1 MNSTNYRQ
9 QTFPT
14 VTPSLSAGEHEMRDY
29 YVSSDAQRPSSNEN
43 YLTPYL
49 GLQARLSQVWINRWT
64 VLLLLI
70 LVRLLF
76 AVGSVND
83 LIDDARTEALSAC
96 TQVENMGSTFASL
109 PHYMSQ
115 GVNQLTS
122 DGITKAVSGLHSM
135 VDLTITGVEQIV
147 IFYIGMLTNTYLC
160 LITAAVSGSVSAVVD
175 VLESAQ
181 GAVNT
186 TLSGIAN
193 DIGTG
198 ASTVE
203 SGIQKLTSGI
213 NTVLGASIPTI
224 DFTKQIDELKTFT
237 LPPASQ
243 LDADLIKLNG
253 SMPTFDQVK
262 NFTDNLISTPFE
274 DLKKLIDSSWGNYTF
289 NSSVFPVPEK
299 NSLSFCSTNNNINNF
314 FDDLKVIAAEAK
326 KVFIAVLLILAI
338 AACVPMALMEI
349 RRHRSM
355 RIRAGKIQ
363 HYAVDSMDAVY
374 LASRP
379 YSSDF
384 GRNVASRFHSSRRQ
398 TLVRWCIAYCTSLP
412 ALFLISLALAG
423 FFSCFCQWILLKV
436 ITKEVP
442 AITAEIVAFADE
454 VVGQI
459 NNSSQKWATDAN
471 MVVLNETTKINT
483 DLLGWVQT
491 STTAVNNTLNGFI
504 DETISL
510 LNTTFGGTPLYTP
523 ILDVFNCLIGIKV
536 QGIEAG
542 LTWVHDNAQVNFP
555 LLPNNTMTLG
565 DLLSKSNSDASSFL
579 SDPTDATQDGVTS
592 AINKVGDKVLKTIR
606 QEALVSLMLLL
617 AWLIVLL
624 IGIGYILWKSR
635 GQQPVAQPGMN
646 FLQSPK
652 VDITEMYEQQNQGP
666 APAYMKSGN
675 ISQQTGF
682 NFGNGPIEEEYDEKH
697 GVTNQDSVFPPAN
710 QYQATPVKYYANPE
724 KPNPADRSRFS
735 E

>member
-1 MNSTNYRQ
+1 MNSTYRQ
-9 QTFPT
+9 QTFPN
-14 VTPSLSAGEHEMRDY
+14 VTPSLSAGEHEVRDY
-29 YVSSDAQRPSSNEN
+29 YGPSVAQRPSSNEN

-49 GLQARLSQVWINRWT
+49 GLQARLSQIWINRWT

-83 LIDDARTEALSAC
+83 LIDDARSEALSAC

-122 DGITKAVSGLHSM
+122 DSITKAVSGLHSM

-160 LITAAVSGSVSAVVD
+160 LITAAVTGSVSAVVD
-175 VLESAQ
+175 VVESAKT
-181 GAVNT
+181 AVT
-186 TLSGIAN
+186 SSLTDIAN
-193 DIGTG
+193 DLGNEAAT
-198 ASTVE
+198 AE
-203 SGIQKLTSGI
+203 AAIQKLASGI
-213 NTVLGASIPTI
+213 NTVFGSSLPNI
-224 DFTKQIDELKTFT
+224 DLTKEINELKNFSFPSATD
-237 LPPASQ
+237 
-243 LDADLIKLNG
+243 LDTGLIKLNS

-274 DLKKLIDSSWGNYTF
+274 DLKTLIDTSWGNYTF

-299 NSLSFCSTNNNINNF
+299 NTLTFCSTNNNINTF
-314 FDDLKVIAAEAK
+314 FDNLKTIAAKAK

-338 AACVPMALMEI
+338 AACIPMAYVEI
-349 RRHRSM
+349 RRHRFVKY
-355 RIRAGKIQ
+355 RAQKIQ
-363 HYAVDSMDAVY
+363 SYAVDSMDAVY
-374 LASRP
+374 LVSRP

-384 GRNVASRFHSSRRQ
+384 GRIFATRFHSSRRQ

-536 QGIEAG
+536 KGIESG
-542 LTWVHDNAQVNFP
+542 LTWVHDNAQVSFP

-579 SDPTDATQDGVTS
+579 SDPTDATQDGVTA
-592 AINKVGDKVLKTIR
+592 AITKVGDKVLKTIR

-635 GQQPVAQPGMN
+635 GQQPVLQPTGTT

-652 VDITEMYEQQNQGP
+652 VDITEMYEQRNRSP
-666 APAYMKSGN
+666 APAYMKSGLVG
-675 ISQQTGF
+675 QQTGF
-682 NFGNGPIEEEYDEKH
+682 NFNNAPAEEEYDEKH
-697 GVTNQDSVFPPAN
+697 GVTSQDSVFPPAN
-710 QYQATPVKYYANPE
+710 QYQAQPVKYYANPE
-724 KPNPADRSRFS
+724 KPNSNDRSRFS